1 MDRVW
6 LESELAK
13 GRSIES
19 IAREVGKDPSTVGYW
34 VRKYGLSSRHADKH
48 AARGGI
54 DRDTLEALVVRGL
67 SSYAIAGELG
77 CCQATVRHWLKKHG
91 LRTERA
97 RSSEAQPDEIE
108 RTCTIH
114 GRTSFV
120 RYGRT
125 DHYRCLRCRK
135 ERVVAR
141 RRKVKEILVAE
152 AGGACSLCGYA
163 RYAGALQFHH
173 LDPAAKQF
181 GLGMRGVARALERCR
196 AEAAKCVLLC
206 ANCHAEVEGGVAR
219 LPLREL
225 RQVSA

>member
-1 MDRVW
+1 MDRSW

-19 IAREVGKDPSTVGYW
+19 IAREVGKDSSTVGYW
-34 VRKYGLSSRHADKH
+34 VGKYGLSSQHADKH
-48 AARGGI
+48 APRGGI
-54 DRDTLEALVVRGL
+54 DRDTLESLVVRGL

-97 RSSEAQPDEIE
+97 RSSETQSDEIE
-108 RTCTIH
+108 RTCTVH
-114 GRTSFV
+114 GRTIFV

-141 RRKVKEILVAE
+141 RRKVKEILVLE
-152 AGGACSLCGYA
+152 AGGACALCGYT
-163 RYAGALQFHH
+163 RYAGALHFHH
-173 LDPAAKQF
+173 LDPTEKQF

-225 RQVSA
+225 RQVPA